1 MILRLCSVFEP
12 PDVALA
18 GRGRRFDPIGGMQNH
33 TAQLTRALDRQGVAQ
48 RVVTTRPPGAPRVAR
63 LGRYAEVRRVGL
75 PLRFARQLYAPAAA
89 IELVGAAASADVLH
103 AHVGEDLAALPVA
116 AAVARRHRLALVV
129 TLHLSLRHTFLPS
142 GLRSAAVKAIG
153 ARLEDWGIRRA
164 DQVIALTPRLRDLL
178 VLSGASPGR
187 VSVIPSGIAGE
198 EWTGDAAD
206 PMPEVPHPRVV
217 FVGRIT
223 RQKGIDAL
231 LQAAARLRTPG
242 AQLVIVGDGPERRTL
257 ERAVRWRSL
266 AGRVHVTGFRP
277 HREVP
282 AFIRH
287 ADVLVLPS
295 VYEELGSVLIEAMS
309 AGVPVVAT
317 DTGGI
322 PDALGGAGVLVPPGD
337 AAAVARAVD
346 ALLADPVR
354 ARELVALGRRRV
366 RGYDWADLAGQVLAV
381 YERAFGGRVRS
392 PVPRGAA
399 ADRTDLT
406 GTAIRA

>member
-164 DQVIALTPRLRDLL
+164 DQVIALLH
-178 VLSGASPGR
+178 
-187 VSVIPSGIAGE
+187 VSVTS
-198 EWTGDAAD
+198 WCLAA
-206 PMPEVPHPRVV
+206 
-217 FVGRIT
+217 
-223 RQKGIDAL
+223 
-231 LQAAARLRTPG
+231 LR
-242 AQLVIVGDGPERRTL
+242 
-257 ERAVRWRSL
+257 
-266 AGRVHVTGFRP
+266 
-277 HREVP
+277 
-282 AFIRH
+282 
-287 ADVLVLPS
+287 
-295 VYEELGSVLIEAMS
+295 
-309 AGVPVVAT
+309 
-317 DTGGI
+317 
-322 PDALGGAGVLVPPGD
+322 
-337 AAAVARAVD
+337 
-346 ALLADPVR
+346 
-354 ARELVALGRRRV
+354 
-366 RGYDWADLAGQVLAV
+366 
-381 YERAFGGRVRS
+381 
-392 PVPRGAA
+392 RGA
-399 ADRTDLT
+399 
-406 GTAIRA
+406 